1 MSNKLTLKSRMLT
14 VPTALAM
21 VLSVGVL
28 SSCSDSGSGTTATK
42 SSDGPAVTAVTDMA
56 SNEPVAAAM
65 DDGVG
70 HGPGN
75 GSEHGMGH
83 GMGHG
88 NATETPQIELYTTMR
103 TLWDQHMQWTW
114 DAVVAFA
121 SGSTGTEATIDRL
134 LRNQDDIGN
143 AIEPYYGG
151 AAAAKLTELLRTHIN
166 EAVPVLQ
173 AAKAGDKAA
182 LGKAVDDWYQ
192 NAAEIGAFLASA
204 NPAWAGQDMPGMM
217 KEHITQTVAY
227 ASSVLAE
234 DWPTAIAQYGEAQD
248 HMDDMADMLSAGLI
262 TQFPNKF

>member
-1 MSNKLTLKSRMLT
+1 MSNKLTLRNRMVA
-14 VPTALAM
+14 VPATLAM

-42 SSDGPAVTAVTDMA
+42 SSDGPAVTAVMDMA
-56 SNEPVAAAM
+56 GHEPVDAAM
-65 DDGVG
+65 ESMG

-75 GSEHGMGH
+75 GSDHGRGH

-88 NATETPQIELYTTMR
+88 NATVTPQIELYSTMR

-143 AIEPYYGG
+143 AVESYYGT

-166 EAVPVLQ
+166 DAIPVLQ
-173 AAKAGDKAA
+173 AAKAGDKVA
-182 LGKAVDDWYQ
+182 LDAAVDDWYA
-192 NAAEIGAFLASA
+192 NAAEIGEFLASA
-204 NPAWAGQDMPGMM
+204 NPAWADQDMPGMM

-234 DWPTAIAQYGEAQD
+234 DWTKAITEYGEAQD
-248 HMDDMADMLSAGLI
+248 HMDQMADMLSAGLI